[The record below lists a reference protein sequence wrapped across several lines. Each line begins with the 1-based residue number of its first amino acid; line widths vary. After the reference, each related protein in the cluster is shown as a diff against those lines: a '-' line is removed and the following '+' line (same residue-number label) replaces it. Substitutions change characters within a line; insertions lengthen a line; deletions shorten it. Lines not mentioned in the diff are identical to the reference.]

1 MRAVLFPR
9 PASPSANQRYNRLLI
24 SRRFCIPVRQ
34 FRRQPVRVKPHA
46 PGRLSPRGSGDSRSS
61 PPARG
66 FSCRS
71 DLRHCGSFPSCPEI
85 DLPESGLLP
94 TRRAPSSSAPSRPL
108 LPDGGRA
115 AFLRRAPALRRR
127 PDDRLLLPPPVTRRA
142 SSSVGA
148 SFAPSSTPSTS
159 AGVNIRRL
167 HSASSMASSACGF
180 AAIRSAPASF
190 RLSTE
195 RNPQLTAQQ
204 ATPALRAVSTS
215 TSESPMYTVS
225 SLVTPI

>member
-1 MRAVLFPR
+1 MESDAIEKILESVAAGKTTPAEALLSLKKEPFTDLGYAKVDHHRALRQNATEVIYGEGKTPDQICGIAAVFHRVLRLIFQNQGFFRHAERRHHPR
-9 PASPSANQRYNRLLI
+9 HHV
-24 SRRFCIPVRQ
+24 RFCQTVAGQ
-34 FRRQPVRVKPHA
+34 
-46 PGRLSPRGSGDSRSS
+46 L
-61 PPARG
+61 
-66 FSCRS
+66 
-71 DLRHCGSFPSCPEI
+71 
-85 DLPESGLLP
+85 
-94 TRRAPSSSAPSRPL
+94 SSAEHQLCAGAPMI
-108 LPDGGRA
+108 D
-115 AFLRRAPALRRR
+115 FLRRRHPACQLVRRR
-127 PDDRLLLPPPVTRRA
+127 IVCPQLHAEHQR
-142 SSSVGA
+142 
-148 SFAPSSTPSTS
+148 
-159 AGVNIRRL
+159 GVIRRL